1 MSDQSDVP
9 VMSGG
14 PSRSRRWAL
23 RGLAGGAV
31 LAGAGVAVWRGA
43 GDTPAVAEPVPGFW
57 AQHWESPTGQT
68 VSMRSFQGRPLVVNF
83 WATWCPPCV
92 EELPLIN
99 HFFREN
105 QAKGWQVLGLAVD
118 KKAPVNAFLQRTPLD
133 FPIALAGLAGADL
146 GRSLG
151 NLSGGLPF
159 TVVLSSDGVVQQRR
173 MGRVLPADL
182 DAWLGLK

>member
-1 MSDQSDVP
+1 MSTDA
-9 VMSGG
+9 
-14 PSRSRRWAL
+14 SRTRRWAL

-43 GDTPAVAEPVPGFW
+43 GEAPVGAEPVPGFW
-57 AQHWESPTGQT
+57 AQHWESPSGHK
-68 VSMRSFQGRPLVVNF
+68 VALRSFQGRPLVINF

-99 HFFREN
+99 RFFLEN
-105 QAKGWQVLGLAVD
+105 RSKGWQVLGLAVD
-118 KKAPVNAFLQRTPLD
+118 KKAPVEAFLRRTPLD
-133 FPIALAGLAGADL
+133 FPVALAGMAGAEL